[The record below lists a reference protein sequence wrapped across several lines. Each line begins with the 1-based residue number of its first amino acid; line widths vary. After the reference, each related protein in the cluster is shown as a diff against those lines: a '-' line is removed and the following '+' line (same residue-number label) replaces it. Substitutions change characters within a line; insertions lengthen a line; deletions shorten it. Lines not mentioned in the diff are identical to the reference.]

1 MPVSEGRSS
10 FGPLVSD
17 AVAVV
22 TGGGSGIGRATCRTF
37 AAHGAAVAV
46 VDVNRPAAESVAG
59 EIDGRAYAVDVT
71 DFVAMQE
78 MVGDVTRELGT
89 PTILF
94 NNAGTSTLIRLG
106 DQDVAEWQRLVA
118 LNLHAVFYGI
128 KLCAPAMA
136 AVGGGC
142 IVNTSSI
149 SGTRPAAGEGAY
161 AAAKAGVAALTA
173 TAALEYAPA
182 VRVNAVAPGAVH
194 TGLTD
199 PLLSGFPAARQWW
212 TDKTPLGRIADPEDI
227 ADVVLFL
234 CSPLARY
241 VTGQNIVVDGGMTL
255 HGSGV
260 DRTLER
266 LERGDFSS
274 R

>member
-1 MPVSEGRSS
+1 MAAPDPPG
-10 FGPLVSD
+10 FGSWLKG

-22 TGGGSGIGRATCRTF
+22 TGGGSGIGRATCRAF

-46 VDVNRPAAESVAG
+46 VDIDGPAAERVAA
-59 EIDGRAYAVDVT
+59 EIGGRAYAVDVA
-71 DFVAMQE
+71 DFVAME
-78 MVGDVTRELGT
+78 HMVADVTRDFGT

-94 NNAGTSTLIRLG
+94 NNAGASTLTRLG
-106 DQDVAEWQRLVA
+106 DHDVDEWHRLVA
-118 LNLHAVFYGI
+118 LNLHGVFYGI
-128 KLCAPAMA
+128 KLCAPVMA
-136 AVGGGC
+136 AAGGGC

-149 SGTRPAAGEGAY
+149 SGVRPAAGEGAY

-173 TAALEYAPA
+173 TAALEYAPT

-212 TDKTPLGRIADPEDI
+212 VDKTPLGRIGEPEDI

-241 VTGQNIVVDGGMTL
+241 VTGQNIVVDGGMIL

-266 LERGDFSS
+266 LERGDFSA
-274 R
+274 